1 MAQHRSGFCCISEE
15 QRDAMKATDSVA
27 RREYRFRSRCPLA
40 SLRHVFSAR
49 GRSIMTYLI
58 FVSGQSDGKLAEAVL
73 GIDVHRVDNHIMA
86 CSESAGA
93 SGANSTKDGGLIA
106 WHFIVRTLFFSN
118 LVGRHDLCPFG

>member
-1 MAQHRSGFCCISEE
+1 
-15 QRDAMKATDSVA
+15 
-27 RREYRFRSRCPLA
+27 
-40 SLRHVFSAR
+40 
-49 GRSIMTYLI
+49 MTYLI